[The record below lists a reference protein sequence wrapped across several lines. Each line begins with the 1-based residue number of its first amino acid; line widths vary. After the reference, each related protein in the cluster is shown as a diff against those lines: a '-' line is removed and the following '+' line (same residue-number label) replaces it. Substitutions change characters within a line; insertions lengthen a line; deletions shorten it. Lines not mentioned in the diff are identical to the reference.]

1 MKDLSDF
8 SDVLDPNAVI
18 ETIDILE
25 FEFDDGMWHLQRE
38 PQWHRWEI
46 QFESDEGEEAIIVER
61 EDFADGKLSFDI
73 DGKPYALLLEDFDK
87 IEKFV
92 YEKGLID

>member
-1 MKDLSDF
+1 MSDLSDF

-18 ETIDILE
+18 EIINVLE
-25 FEFDDGMWHLQRE
+25 FEFDTGMWCLQRE
-38 PQWHRWEI
+38 QRWHRWEI
-46 QFESDEGEEAIIVER
+46 QFESDEGEESIIVER
-61 EDFADGKLSFDI
+61 EDFVDGKLPFDI

-87 IEKFV
+87 IEKFA